1 MKISIITVTL
11 NCAKYLEQCINSVL
25 GQDYPDL
32 EYLIIDGGSSDGTI
46 DIIKKYSDKI
56 SFWISEPD
64 KGMFDALNKGMR
76 HATGDV
82 IGMLHSDD
90 MFGSK
95 DVLSMIAW
103 GFTEKRVDALYGDL
117 LYVYPD
123 DVNRKYRIWNGRE
136 YRRSLFLRG
145 WMPAH
150 PTFYFKRQ
158 LLESFGY
165 YRTEYRSSSDY
176 EFMIRYLYKHQVSAY
191 YLPRLIVK
199 MRRGGL
205 SNNDL
210 LFRIRANR
218 MDYKALK
225 DNDVPFAFFVSILK
239 PLSKLHQYLRK

>member
-11 NCAKYLEQCINSVL
+11 NCEKYLEQCINSVL
-25 GQDYPDL
+25 AQDYRDV
-32 EYLIIDGGSSDGTI
+32 EYLIIDGGSTDGTV
-46 DIIKKYSDKI
+46 DIIKKYSDRI

-64 KGMFDALNKGMR
+64 RGMFDALNKGMR

-90 MFGSK
+90 LFGSSS
-95 DVLSMIAW
+95 VLSEIARAFKER
-103 GFTEKRVDALYGDL
+103 GVESVYGDL
-117 LYVYPD
+117 LYVYPE
-123 DVNRKYRIWNGRE
+123 DVNRKYRTWNGRPFH
-136 YRRSLFLRG
+136 RTLFLRG

-150 PTFYFKRQ
+150 PSFYFKRD
-158 LLESFGY
+158 LLDKFGY
-165 YRTEYRSSSDY
+165 YKTEYRSSSDY
-176 EFMIRYLYKHQVSAY
+176 EFMLRYLYRHKVSTF

-210 LFRIRANR
+210 FFRLRANR

-225 DNDVPFAFFVSILK
+225 DNGVPFAFFVSILK
-239 PLSKLHQYLRK
+239 PLSKLHQYFRK